1 MVNLILNHQILILI
15 LISYFIG
22 SIPFGFLIFKFKNK
36 DDIRKYGSGN
46 IGATN
51 VNRLLGRKLGLI
63 TLLLDFLK
71 TFLISFLIFK
81 TYGSDTGLIC
91 GFFSVI
97 GHIFPLWLKFKGG
110 KGVASFLG
118 LLSIISWPLTF
129 VFCIVWL
136 TAVKFLK
143 YSGTGAI
150 ISIILNAFLF
160 KIVLYIQFN
169 YLKLLWIPGTPL
181 GFKIVLVLSIIILMK
196 HYSNLKNF
204 FKK

>member
-1 MVNLILNHQILILI
+1 MENLILNHQILILI
-15 LISYFIG
+15 LISYSIG
-22 SIPFGFLIFKFKNK
+22 SIPFGFLIFKFKHK

-51 VNRLLGRKLGLI
+51 VNRLLGRKLGII

-71 TFLISFLIFK
+71 TFLISFFIFK
-81 TYGSDTGLIC
+81 YYGSDAGSIC
-91 GFFSVI
+91 GLFSVI

-136 TAVKFLK
+136 TTVKFLK
-143 YSGTGAI
+143 YSGAGAI

-160 KIVLYIQFN
+160 KIILYIQFN

-181 GFKIVLVLSIIILMK
+181 EYNIVLVLSIIILIK

>member
-1 MVNLILNHQILILI
+1 MENLIFNYQLLVLI
-15 LISYFIG
+15 LISYLIG
-22 SIPFGFLIFKFKNK
+22 SIPFGFLIFKFKSK

-51 VNRLLGRKLGLI
+51 VNRLLGKKLGLI
-63 TLLLDFLK
+63 TLLLDYLK
-71 TFLISFLIFK
+71 TFLISFLIYKF
-81 TYGSDTGLIC
+81 YGSDTGSIC
-91 GFFSVI
+91 GFVSVI

-129 VFCIVWL
+129 FFCTIWL
-136 TAVKFLK
+136 TAIKFFK
-143 YSGTGAI
+143 YSGAGAI
-150 ISIILNAFLF
+150 ISIIFNTFLF
-160 KIVLYIQFN
+160 KIILYIQFN

-181 GFKIVLVLSIIILMK
+181 EYNIVLVLSIIILIK

>member
-1 MVNLILNHQILILI
+1 MENLILNHQILILI
-15 LISYFIG
+15 LISYSIG
-22 SIPFGFLIFKFKNK
+22 SIPFGFLIFKFKHK

-51 VNRLLGRKLGLI
+51 VNRLLGRKLGII

-71 TFLISFLIFK
+71 TFLISFFIFK
-81 TYGSDTGLIC
+81 YYGSDAGSIC
-91 GFFSVI
+91 GLFSVI

-136 TAVKFLK
+136 TTVKFLK
-143 YSGTGAI
+143 YSGAGAI

-160 KIVLYIQFN
+160 KIILYIQFN

-181 GFKIVLVLSIIILMK
+181 EYNIVLVLSIIILIK

-204 FKK
+204 IKK

>member
-1 MVNLILNHQILILI
+1 MENLIFNYQLLVLI
-15 LISYFIG
+15 LISYLIG
-22 SIPFGFLIFKFKNK
+22 SIPFGFLIFKFKRK

-51 VNRLLGRKLGLI
+51 VNRLLGKKLGLI
-63 TLLLDFLK
+63 TLLLDYLK
-71 TFLISFLIFK
+71 TFLISFLIYKF
-81 TYGSDTGLIC
+81 YGSDTGSIC
-91 GFFSVI
+91 GFVSVI

-129 VFCIVWL
+129 FFCTIWL
-136 TAVKFLK
+136 TAIKFFK
-143 YSGTGAI
+143 YSGAGAI
-150 ISIILNAFLF
+150 ISIIFNTFLF
-160 KIVLYIQFN
+160 KIILYIQFN

-181 GFKIVLVLSIIILMK
+181 EYNIVLVLSIIILIK